1 MFVSRLCESFV
12 CVFFTSFS
20 VFVVRLSGRP
30 SARVPFPAVK
40 WKERSARSLVRY
52 ASIGE
57 FSLGVERGASL
68 KKINKK
74 EKGGMKEKWKRND
87 VILAFW
93 VNVGSQ
99 SSMSEDWNGF
109 DGSLFG
115 KA

>member
-57 FSLGVERGASL
+57 FSLGVERGASS
-68 KKINKK
+68 KKNKQ
-74 EKGGMKEKWKRND
+74 KGKGRNERK
-87 VILAFW
+87 
-93 VNVGSQ
+93 
-99 SSMSEDWNGF
+99 MEEE
-109 DGSLFG
+109 
-115 KA
+115 